1 MFCVIL
7 YTRLWLLPSDVDLSR
22 GKLSSSLNT
31 CSVELPGG
39 GGGGGGGGV
48 VSIILA
54 KWRLALSI
62 QHRSAWELLKNSSSS
77 TITISSECTTR

>member
-1 MFCVIL
+1 MHVSFLCFASYYIPDFGCC
-7 YTRLWLLPSDVDLSR
+7 PSEVHLSR

-31 CSVELPGG
+31 CSVKLPGG
-39 GGGGGGGGV
+39 V
-48 VSIILA
+48 VPIILA

-62 QHRSAWELLKNSSSS
+62 QQRSAWELLRNSSSS

>member
-1 MFCVIL
+1 MHVSFLCFASYYIPDFGCC
-7 YTRLWLLPSDVDLSR
+7 PSEVHLSR

-31 CSVELPGG
+31 CSVELPAE
-39 GGGGGGGGV
+39 GGV

>member
-1 MFCVIL
+1 MHVSFLCFAL
-7 YTRLWLLPSDVDLSR
+7 YYIPDFGCCRPKFHLSR

-31 CSVELPGG
+31 SSVELPGVG

-62 QHRSAWELLKNSSSS
+62 QHRSA
-77 TITISSECTTR
+77 